1 LEDAD
6 VTISAKQGCMD
17 IGVSDIRVWNREKA
31 SYKPPPIRATQV
43 MASAFI
49 AEVRRS
55 CRKNKGDGSAL
66 DTGVFAIFIADIE
79 KALKPHQKSDS
90 TTKLPVEYHQWL
102 KAFDYFL
109 AEKLSPHRKGVD
121 LHIEIEKIKKE
132 TRRLSHGVHF
142 MA

>member
-17 IGVSDIRVWNREKA
+17 IGVSDIRVWNHEKA

-55 CRKNKGDGSAL
+55 RRKNKRDGIAL

-79 KALKPHQKSDS
+79 KALKPHQKSDPM
-90 TTKLPVEYHQWL
+90 TKLPVEYHQ
-102 KAFDYFL
+102 
-109 AEKLSPHRKGVD
+109 
-121 LHIEIEKIKKE
+121 
-132 TRRLSHGVHF
+132 
-142 MA
+142 